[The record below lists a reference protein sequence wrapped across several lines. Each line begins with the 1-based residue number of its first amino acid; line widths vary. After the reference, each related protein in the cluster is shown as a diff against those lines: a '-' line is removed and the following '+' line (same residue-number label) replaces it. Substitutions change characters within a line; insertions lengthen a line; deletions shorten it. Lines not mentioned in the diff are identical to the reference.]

1 MAPSLYPA
9 TAESIGSSADL
20 SPNDFVPKALF
31 SRAISTTDNI
41 TCARPIL
48 DLKGDPLYANSDIT
62 FHQLMI
68 YVSAPCLALTC
79 ISFLYLSWRHVRNY
93 TAPQEQR
100 QILRIIAL
108 PVAYS
113 LFNFLALCWYR
124 TYQYIQPIAGLYE
137 SFAIA
142 ALFFLLLEWVCP
154 EGTDRDKYFD
164 EFPFKDK
171 KGVIVEGGSLA
182 WFQVSNCSH
191 FCSTSHESKLTTPS
205 VHGPKYSNTL

>member
-9 TAESIGSSADL
+9 TVESLGSLSDV
-20 SPNDFVPKALF
+20 SPNDFIPKTLF
-31 SRAISTTDNI
+31 SRALSTTNNI

-48 DLKGDPLYANSDIT
+48 DLKGDPLYKNSDIT

-68 YVSAPCLALTC
+68 YISAPCLALTC

-171 KGVIVEGGSLA
+171 KGVVIEGGSLA
-182 WFQVSNCSH
+182 WFQVSSICV
-191 FCSTSHESKLTTPS
+191 STQPHTDP
-205 VHGPKYSNTL
+205 N

>member
-1 MAPSLYPA
+1 MAPWLHQA
-9 TAESIGSSADL
+9 IMESIGSPADSSTNNL
-20 SPNDFVPKALF
+20 FARELF
-31 SRAISTTDNI
+31 SRALSSTDNI
-41 TCARPIL
+41 TCARPIP
-48 DLKGDPLYANSDIT
+48 DLVGGPLYANSDIT

-68 YVSAPCLALTC
+68 YICAPCLGITSLSA
-79 ISFLYLSWRHVRNY
+79 IYLAFQHVRNY

-100 QILRIIAL
+100 QILRIIFL
-108 PVAYS
+108 PVFYS

-124 TYQYIQPIAGLYE
+124 TYQYVQPLSGLYE

-154 EGTDRDKYFD
+154 EGTDRNKYFD

-182 WFQVSNCSH
+182 WFQVSVVS
-191 FCSTSHESKLTTPS
+191 SKTT
-205 VHGPKYSNTL
+205 VDQY